1 MITEQVYVFLWS
13 IFIGIILT
21 VIFDLFRLFRRNK
34 KSKDIIVYIQDVL
47 FWIIVAI
54 IIMFSAFIT
63 NNGELRGYMII
74 GYVLGSMLYLLTIS
88 NFLLN
93 FFGNLLDKIEKILRK
108 ISDNIKRLFN
118 KKKNNNIEQD
128 F

>member
-34 KSKDIIVYIQDVL
+34 KSKDIIVYIQDIL